1 MQGLARPWGLN
12 PGSPGHEGGVTAAR
26 DSEWRSERVRSSA
39 MRVSPDSR
47 KRCVDDEQGF
57 AYHRKVPAS
66 VWSAGRRPV
75 DHLRKPIGKRHRKDF
90 VVGVRLRP
98 RTPFRPPCP
107 GTGEAL
113 VGVSASVDEH
123 QQVTIAHLPH
133 SPVQFREVRRAVD
146 EGSDHVALGPRLAT
160 EMAGVQSGRVVF
172 RVRSRSGTTASG
184 AAASWAHSI
193 VTWRCSACRG
203 SAFGFHLSKA
213 SLVFSPACLRLL
225 LV

>member
-26 DSEWRSERVRSSA
+26 DSEWRSEGVRSSA

-98 RTPFRPPCP
+98 RTPFP
-107 GTGEAL
+107 
-113 VGVSASVDEH
+113 VSYTH
-123 QQVTIAHLPH
+123 LRAHET
-133 SPVQFREVRRAVD
+133 V
-146 EGSDHVALGPRLAT
+146 
-160 EMAGVQSGRVVF
+160 
-172 RVRSRSGTTASG
+172 
-184 AAASWAHSI
+184 
-193 VTWRCSACRG
+193 
-203 SAFGFHLSKA
+203 
-213 SLVFSPACLRLL
+213 
-225 LV
+225 